1 MVKKKNALSNK
12 KADFLAKVRK
22 SKATFSSPKSETLI
36 KAISTENPRL
46 LFSMDATASRDPA
59 WDIARELTGAMF
71 EAIPGELDVALAYH
85 SGSRLQ
91 EVTPFTSKVSG
102 FQRKIQQVQCH
113 AGLTCLNEVLDHAV
127 NVTRLK
133 ALIYIGDCFEEEEEY
148 AYFLAG
154 QLKLKGVR
162 VFIFHDTSSEYG
174 YDTTSAGKVFQ
185 EIAKR
190 TGGAV
195 FPFDVNSPE
204 VVKAL
209 LEAIS
214 IYAGRGIKALRASK
228 LDSAQR
234 LLAAMDE

>member
-1 MVKKKNALSNK
+1 MVKKKNALSK
-12 KADFLAKVRK
+12 KKSDFLAKVRK
-22 SKATFSSPKSETLI
+22 SKAVVSSPKSETLI

-46 LFSMDATASRDPA
+46 LFSMDATASRQSA
-59 WDIARELTGAMF
+59 WDIAREITGGMF

-85 SGSRLQ
+85 GGSRLQ
-91 EVTPFTSKVSG
+91 EVTPFTSKASG
-102 FQRKIQQVQCH
+102 FQRKIQQVQCR
-113 AGLTCLNEVLDHAV
+113 AGITCFNEILDHAV

-133 ALIYIGDCFEEEEEY
+133 ALIYIGDCFEEDEEY

-174 YDTTSAGKVFQ
+174 YDTSSAAKVFQ
-185 EIAKR
+185 EIGKR
-190 TGGAV
+190 TGGAM
-195 FPFDVNSPE
+195 FPFDVNSPD

-214 IYAGRGIKALRASK
+214 IYAGKGIKALRASK
-228 LDSAQR
+228 LDSAQY
-234 LLAAMDE
+234 LLKAINE